1 MNYDELEAKVVKAID
16 EKPLSFAQEEKA
28 PRFEQ
33 VLGISE
39 DVIGMGVGGALTGIV
54 SSAVSKVSPIDLDSF
69 GIGGV
74 TPIVAGLAIKKIVK
88 PKGILGGI
96 TTGLIIAGISQAV
109 SGFIPDMA
117 QERTAIELPE
127 ENTQIM
133 QGVVF

>member
-133 QGVVF
+133 QGVVY

>member
-16 EKPLSFAQEEKA
+16 EKPLSFAQEEKV

-54 SSAVSKVSPIDLDSF
+54 SSTISKFSPIDLDSF
-69 GIGGV
+69 GIAGV
-74 TPIVAGLAIKKIVK
+74 TPIVSGVAIKKIVK
-88 PKGILGGI
+88 PKGILGGS
-96 TTGLIIAGISQAV
+96 TTGWIIAGISQAV

-117 QERTAIELPE
+117 QERITVEAE

-133 QGVVF
+133 QGVVY

>member
-16 EKPLSFAQEEKA
+16 EKPLSFAQEEKV

-54 SSAVSKVSPIDLDSF
+54 SSAVSKFSPIDLDSF
-69 GIGGV
+69 GIAGV
-74 TPIVAGLAIKKIVK
+74 TPIVSGLAIKKIVK

-117 QERTAIELPE
+117 QERITVEAE

-133 QGVVF
+133 QGVVY

>member
-16 EKPLSFAQEEKA
+16 EKPLSFAQEEKI

-69 GIGGV
+69 GVAGV
-74 TPIVAGLAIKKIVK
+74 TPIVSGLAIKKIVK

-117 QERTAIELPE
+117 QERVATEVE
-127 ENTQIM
+127 QENTQIM
-133 QGVVF
+133 QGVVY